1 MINNSSNNVNM
12 QAYEQ
17 KLFEHFFTYSNT
29 KTAQNPK
36 GYLVHQNPIEKAGS
50 AVGDLGKDVVKLT
63 KALKDGEGD
72 DCSLG
77 RMNDLGMKIGALGI
91 ATYLLTKK
99 STPKAKLMEFAGAGV
114 FLSMMHLWQKI
125 FIAAPIKARFGVD
138 INQKYV
144 DSMGRKKDLLLDN
157 QYIPA
162 LETDEELDKLA
173 DKLNL
178 PEDMEYRREYAKE
191 LRRKIGLQGRTLNM
205 LTVGVATPVLTALI
219 CNGIEKYADGAIVQH
234 GIHSAERK
242 AENFSKVVNH
252 RASNPLFDR
261 ETGSKII
268 KRYAKKG
275 VDSVDEKFFNSLAD
289 AFNPVNAV
297 EDGKISAKFP
307 NLAPQIK
314 EDLEMLFASSVDEKT
329 LSSDMFDLFVKNA
342 REEGD
347 SLVIKTADTLSSG
360 AAEVRIQKSKLQEA
374 LNETAQ
380 KIKEGSI
387 PYDGESILEAL
398 KSNEKL
404 IIDTGVKTVEAE
416 ALSALQN
423 QYIKSCL
430 NNADE
435 TRSIP
440 QIIESIKQGTEE
452 AFNEIVKNADGTLGG
467 IETKK
472 HLAAVPYEFLD
483 DTSDVFKKFIQNGK
497 KKFAPAFMQKV
508 ETNYKNVRQISASL
522 SGIEEIAKSMELAFG
537 KEYFNIVDCVF
548 DIAKPDKKQLDLMR
562 NNAEYASDYLQ
573 AAIEDISKDSGKFE
587 AFIQKLAK
595 TPAVNETKRAEIIDK
610 LIKNASETLN
620 KASVELSPELKTFVD
635 MSSNATKHYKGL
647 VADIEKWAAES
658 FPGIDATNNRILL
671 AADLEKRISDGT
683 LKQQWEALQAK
694 NPVAQSF
701 EEFVSDARKI
711 IHKSTPADFANT
723 NYIHGN
729 GLYYRRLNDMLF
741 NQPLSNETIKAIS
754 GTEGLA
760 ESIDKT
766 RGALMAIGSRGAQ
779 HKMIAGS
786 GNHTDKL
793 AVADYVN
800 SANTLCKKAWDN
812 GKEFFTV
819 CDEIDVKNGIIKK
832 AFEET
837 LMQPDAIKYQ
847 KVGKSLKDFAFENA
861 SQKYNFK
868 TWMRIFAPVAGV
880 LIGVTLLAQIFI
892 GKKNKDQHLYMEK
905 ANTSGAVNGN
915 K

>member
-29 KTAQNPK
+29 KSAQNPK

-50 AVGDLGKDVVKLT
+50 AVTDLGKDVVKLT
-63 KALKDGEGD
+63 KALKDGESD

-77 RMNDLGMKIGALGI
+77 RMNDLGMKFGALGI

-114 FLSMMHLWQKI
+114 FLSMMHLWQKM
-125 FIAAPIKARFGVD
+125 FIAAPIKARFGID

-173 DKLNL
+173 DNLNL
-178 PEDMEYRREYAKE
+178 PKDMEYRREYAKE

-219 CNGIEKYADGAIVQH
+219 CNGIEKYADGAIIKH
-234 GIHSAERK
+234 GINSAERK

-252 RASNPLFDR
+252 KASNPLFDR

-268 KRYAKKG
+268 KQYTKG
-275 VDSVDEKFFNSLAD
+275 VNSVDDDFFNSLTE

-342 REEGD
+342 REDGD
-347 SLVIKTADTLSSG
+347 SLVIKTADTFSSG
-360 AAEVRIQKSKLQEA
+360 TAEVRIQKTKLREA
-374 LNETAQ
+374 LDETVQ
-380 KIKEGSI
+380 NVKQGLIS
-387 PYDGESILEAL
+387 YDGESILESL
-398 KSNEKL
+398 KKNEIL
-404 IIDTGVKTVEAE
+404 IIDTGVKTVETE

-423 QYIKSCL
+423 QYIASCL
-430 NNADE
+430 KNADE

-440 QIIESIKQGTEE
+440 QIMESIKQGTES
-452 AFNEIVKNADGTLGG
+452 AFNEIVKNAEGTLGG

-472 HLAAVPYEFLD
+472 RLAAVPYEFLD
-483 DTSDVFKKFIQNGK
+483 DTSSVFKNFIQDSK

-508 ETNYKNVRQISASL
+508 EANYKNARQISASL

-548 DIAKPDKKQLDLMR
+548 DVAKPDKKQLDLMR
-562 NNAEYASDYLQ
+562 NNAEYASEYLQ
-573 AAIEDISKDSGKFE
+573 NAIEDISKDSGKFE

-595 TPAVNETKRAEIIDK
+595 APALSEAKRTEIIDK
-610 LIKNASETLN
+610 LIENANKTLN
-620 KASVELSPELKTFVD
+620 KASAELDPQLKTLID
-635 MSSNATKHYKGL
+635 MSSDAAKHSYGF
-647 VADIEKWAAES
+647 VADIEKWAAEA

-671 AADLEKRISDGT
+671 IADLEKRINDGT
-683 LKQQWEALQAK
+683 LKGQWEALQK
-694 NPVAQSF
+694 TNPVAQSY
-701 EEFVSDARKI
+701 EEFVADARKI
-711 IHKSTPADFANT
+711 LHKSTPADFANT

-729 GLYYRRLNDMLF
+729 GLYYRRLNDLLF
-741 NQPLSNETIKAIS
+741 NQPLSEETIKAIS
-754 GTEGLA
+754 GNENLIKSLD
-760 ESIDKT
+760 ET
-766 RGALMAIGSRGAQ
+766 RGSLMAIGSRGAQ

-786 GNHTDKL
+786 GGHSDTL
-793 AVADYVN
+793 AVADYIN

-812 GKEFFTV
+812 NKEFFTV
-819 CDEIDVKNGIIKK
+819 CDEINVKNGIIKK

-837 LMQPDAIKYQ
+837 LIQPDSIKYQ